1 MYMIKGLIFDLDGT
15 LIDSL
20 EDLACAT
27 NRVLEY
33 NNLPIHELSKYNYF
47 IGNGM
52 KKLIQRAIAPHNELL
67 DICLK
72 QFYEDYSIH
81 CLDHTYIYE
90 GVKELIDD
98 LYNEGYKLAVV
109 TNKPH
114 HIAHKITEQLFKD
127 KFVVVYGQHDPY
139 PTKPDNTLVNK
150 ALNIMGISHK
160 ECMYVGDSDVD
171 VLTAK
176 NANMPCIGVNW
187 GFRGASE
194 LKEAGAQYVVYKAD
208 EIKEIVK

>member
-1 MYMIKGLIFDLDGT
+1 MIKGLIFDLDGT

-20 EDLACAT
+20 EDLACST
-27 NRVLEY
+27 NRVLQL
-33 NNLPIHELSKYNYF
+33 NNLPTHELSKYNYF

-52 KKLIQRAIAPHNELL
+52 KKLIQRAIDPHNELL

-72 QFYEDYSIH
+72 QFYEDYSSH
-81 CLDHTYIYE
+81 CLDHTYIYK

-98 LYNEGYKLAVV
+98 LYNDGYKMAIV

-114 HIAHKITEQLFKD
+114 HIALKIANDLFKD
-127 KFVVVYGQHDPY
+127 KFIVVYGQHDPY

-150 ALNIMGISHK
+150 AIKIMGLSYE
-160 ECMYVGDSDVD
+160 ECVYVGDSDVD

-176 NANMPCIGVNW
+176 NAHIPCIGVNW
-187 GFRGASE
+187 GFRGAKE
-194 LKEAGAQYVVYKAD
+194 LKDAGAQYVVYNAN
-208 EIKEIVK
+208 EIKEIIK